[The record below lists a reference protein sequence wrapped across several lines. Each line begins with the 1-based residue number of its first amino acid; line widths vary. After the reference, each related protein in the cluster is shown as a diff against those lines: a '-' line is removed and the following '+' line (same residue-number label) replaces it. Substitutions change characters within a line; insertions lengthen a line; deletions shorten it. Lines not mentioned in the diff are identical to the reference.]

1 MVREYSRCVLDKQRQ
16 QINLSISD
24 RGACVCLVSAIYQQ
38 GFLVS
43 ISVQNVSLLGV
54 SLAQE
59 LASFV
64 TRSFII
70 ATGDKDLHLDLLF
83 EASDVF

>member
-16 QINLSISD
+16 QINCSISD
-24 RGACVCLVSAIYQQ
+24 RGTCVCLVSAIYQQ

-43 ISVQNVSLLGV
+43 LSVQNVSLLGV
-54 SLAQE
+54 CLAQE
-59 LASFV
+59 LAAFT
-64 TRSFII
+64 TRSFVI
-70 ATGDKDLHLDLLF
+70 ATGGKDAPLDLLF